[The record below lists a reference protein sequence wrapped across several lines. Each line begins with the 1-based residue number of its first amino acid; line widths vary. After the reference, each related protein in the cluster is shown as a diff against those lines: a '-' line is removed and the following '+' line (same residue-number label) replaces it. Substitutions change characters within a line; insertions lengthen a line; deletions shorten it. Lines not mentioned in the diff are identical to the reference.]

1 MLVQDLLVASNVYY
15 FRSVAQLLPIKQS
28 NTVVQ
33 VLNSQSLFTERTS
46 RPMGKPRLLVNG
58 VNHRHLSN

>member
-33 VLNSQSLFTERTS
+33 VLTPQQSVAIYRTY
-46 RPMGKPRLLVNG
+46 
-58 VNHRHLSN
+58 